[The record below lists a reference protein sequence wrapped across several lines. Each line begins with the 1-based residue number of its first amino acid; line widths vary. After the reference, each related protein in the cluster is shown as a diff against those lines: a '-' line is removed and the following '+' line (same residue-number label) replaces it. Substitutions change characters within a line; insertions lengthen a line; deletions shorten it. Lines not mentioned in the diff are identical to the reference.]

1 MAKCFDTSST
11 YMENFIKV
19 LWILGISNMIIEI
32 CCVSL
37 IIGLLY
43 SILAIGTIT
52 SFRIVGF
59 PDFTPDCSFLI
70 GAAISGVCLIGGLP
84 WWIATIFGCLGGFIC
99 GLITAYLYL
108 RFHISKLLSGILNM
122 TMLYPISL
130 RIMGRSNLSLQNYEN
145 TLWQTF
151 NPSDNLYLSLLLCF
165 IIVIILVTLYYFF
178 LKTITGLRLR
188 ALGDSESTFEEI
200 GFPVSKY
207 TYYGLAI
214 SNTFSALSGVLIS
227 QHQGFVDVGMG
238 TGVVIIS
245 LAGVIIGETLLKP
258 ENVFS
263 LIMAA
268 ILGMVIYEGVISF
281 CLQMGLSATDLKIA
295 TAVVT
300 ILFIAFRQMQNMKS
314 NNDRQ
319 IGNQSL

>member
-1 MAKCFDTSST
+1 
-11 YMENFIKV
+11 
-19 LWILGISNMIIEI
+19 MIIDI
-32 CCVSL
+32 CSTSL

-43 SILAIGTIT
+43 SILAVGTIT

-59 PDFTPDCSFLI
+59 PDMTPDGSFLI
-70 GAAISGVCLIGGLP
+70 GAAISGICLIGGVP
-84 WWIATIFGCLGGFIC
+84 WWIAMIFGCFGGGIC

-122 TMLYPISL
+122 TMLYSISL
-130 RIMGRSNLSLQNYEN
+130 RIMGRSNLSLQNSEN

-165 IIVIILVTLYYFF
+165 IIVIILVSLYYFF

-188 ALGDSESTFEEI
+188 ALGDSESTFEKK

-214 SNTFSALSGVLIS
+214 SNTFSALSGVFIS
-227 QHQGFVDVGMG
+227 QYQGFVDVGMG

-258 ENVFS
+258 ENVLS
-263 LIMAA
+263 LLMAA

-281 CLQMGLSATDLKIA
+281 CLQMGLPATDLKIA

-300 ILFIAFRQMQNMKS
+300 ILFIALRQMQNMKS

-319 IGNQSL
+319 IGNQSI

>member
-1 MAKCFDTSST
+1 
-11 YMENFIKV
+11 
-19 LWILGISNMIIEI
+19 MIIDI
-32 CCVSL
+32 CSTSL

-43 SILAIGTIT
+43 SILAVGTIT

-59 PDFTPDCSFLI
+59 PDMTPDGSFVI
-70 GAAISGVCLIGGLP
+70 GAAISGVCLIGGFP
-84 WWIATIFGCLGGFIC
+84 WWIAVIFGCFGGVIC

-108 RFHISKLLSGILNM
+108 QFHISKLLSGILNM
-122 TMLYPISL
+122 TMLYSISL
-130 RIMGRSNLSLQNYEN
+130 RVMGRSNLSLQKSEN
-145 TLWQTF
+145 TMWQIF
-151 NPSDNLYLSLLLCF
+151 NPSDNLYLSLLLCI
-165 IIVIILVTLYYFF
+165 IIVTILVTFYYFF

-188 ALGDSESTFEEI
+188 ALGDSESTFEKK

-214 SNTFSALSGVLIS
+214 SNTLSALSGAFIS
-227 QHQGFVDVGMG
+227 QYQGFVDVGMG
-238 TGVVIIS
+238 SGVVIIS

-263 LIMAA
+263 LLMSA
-268 ILGMVIYEGVISF
+268 IFGMVIYEGVISF
-281 CLQMGLSATDLKIA
+281 CLQMGLPATDLKIA

-319 IGNQSL
+319 IGNQSI

>member
-1 MAKCFDTSST
+1 MITIIDICST
-11 YMENFIKV
+11 
-19 LWILGISNMIIEI
+19 
-32 CCVSL
+32 SL

-59 PDFTPDCSFLI
+59 PDMTPDGSFVI
-70 GAAISGVCLIGGLP
+70 GAAISGVCLIGGFP
-84 WWIATIFGCLGGFIC
+84 WWIAVIFGCFGGVIC

-108 RFHISKLLSGILNM
+108 QFHISKLLSGILNM
-122 TMLYPISL
+122 TMLYSISL
-130 RIMGRSNLSLQNYEN
+130 RVMGRSNLSLQKSEN
-145 TLWQTF
+145 TMWQIF
-151 NPSDNLYLSLLLCF
+151 NPSDNLYLSLLLCI
-165 IIVIILVTLYYFF
+165 IIVLILVSFYYFF

-188 ALGDSESTFEEI
+188 ALGDSESTFEKK

-214 SNTFSALSGVLIS
+214 SNTLSALSGAFIS
-227 QHQGFVDVGMG
+227 QYQGFVDVGMG
-238 TGVVIIS
+238 SGVVIIS

-263 LIMAA
+263 LLMSA

-281 CLQMGLSATDLKIA
+281 CLQMGLPATDLKIA

-319 IGNQSL
+319 IGNQSI